1 MLSLNYAA
9 GILMRFD
16 TCHEYNFYQGN
27 SHIHYCE
34 DHQMLMVVNHQDST
48 NRLMIEGISKD
59 EIMEFRLELNKLHL
73 EETTN
78 VTNKDLV
85 T

>member
-1 MLSLNYAA
+1 MK
-9 GILMRFD
+9 FD
-16 TCHEYNFYQGN
+16 TCHEYCFYQGN

-34 DHQMLMVVNHQDST
+34 DHQTLMIVNHQDST

-73 EETTN
+73 EN
-78 VTNKDLV
+78 ADVTNKDLV

>member
-1 MLSLNYAA
+1 MLSLNYAG

-34 DHQMLMVVNHQDST
+34 DHQCLMVVNHQDST

-73 EETTN
+73 EN
-78 VTNKDLV
+78 ADVTNKDLV